1 MTPSSLPAIRML
13 YKMWFIFFASWKG
26 LLLWS
31 LQLKNLQIIQYK
43 LTQRGHKNKYCLSTF
58 SLHFLSHNVVVTKQR
73 TYLLHSNNV
82 TLRRPSVS
90 AHCCIWICSSS
101 SSNPCK
107 VWNGKN
113 GLNLTKVKISLNFW
127 IINITVWSIITKP
140 TCRKTNQTPNTACT
154 QQTNAYH
161 NPPSLAANGAFSVAP
176 TPHGFLACAHW
187 QGRRLRTKR
196 KKI

>member
-1 MTPSSLPAIRML
+1 M
-13 YKMWFIFFASWKG
+13 
-26 LLLWS
+26 
-31 LQLKNLQIIQYK
+31 
-43 LTQRGHKNKYCLSTF
+43 
-58 SLHFLSHNVVVTKQR
+58 TKQR

-140 TCRKTNQTPNTACT
+140 TCGKTNHTPNTAGT
-154 QQTNAYH
+154 QQTNAYRD
-161 NPPSLAANGAFSVAP
+161 PPSLAANGAFSVAP
-176 TPHGFLACAHW
+176 TPHGFLARAQW

-196 KKI
+196 KKIQRSPVVPETWVGQERDSFWIGWEECSYSTRSKFRKHYSVETI